1 MDIYT
6 LLTNILAELLALTD
20 RTLDEWVNI
29 PANATGPLD
38 PNVTLTTTGISLVG
52 YIGTLATETANLLC
66 TIARTLFPAIA

>member
-6 LLTNILAELLALTD
+6 LLTYILAELLGLTD

-29 PANATGPLD
+29 PSNATGPLD

-52 YIGTLATETANLLC
+52 YIGTLATELANIVC
-66 TIARTLFPAIA
+66 TIVQTLFPTIA